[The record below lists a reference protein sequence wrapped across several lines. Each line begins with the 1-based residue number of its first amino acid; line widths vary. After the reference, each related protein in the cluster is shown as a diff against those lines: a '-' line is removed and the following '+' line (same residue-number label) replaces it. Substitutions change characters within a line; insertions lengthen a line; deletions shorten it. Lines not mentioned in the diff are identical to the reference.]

1 MRGCKGPR
9 KRLGALV
16 YSNLLA
22 FSAADNVRGADL
34 PPPAP
39 PATEAPFPF
48 SFHGFYVR
56 FGVEG
61 ILNESSSNLYS
72 QAVGGVTTPG
82 GAFIPVG
89 GVGPQLFLAGRGAT
103 YSNVLTASF
112 QSGYFFTPN
121 WSVEISG
128 GVPIWVSLKINGFSA
143 QPPVAGTVLA
153 KILPGGIPITGV
165 YHFTQFGPFQPYLGA
180 GVFAELACS
189 RAATA
194 SVREAG
200 SSLSER
206 SSCKPASTTCS
217 PGIGASTSTSRRKPS
232 RKRTGTAN
240 GTGSRAADRNHS
252 GGPRPSRRAF
262 IAMAVARD
270 AGHLPILT
278 IAVVQPGCKPYKKR

>member
-1 MRGCKGPR
+1 MIGCKGPR

-22 FSAADNVRGADL
+22 FSAADTVRGADL

-39 PATEAPFPF
+39 PTTEAPFPF

-72 QAVGGVTTPG
+72 QTVGGVTTPG

-103 YSNVLTASF
+103 YSNILTASF

-180 GVFAELACS
+180 GVSPSFLFASRDGFSTGGWFKPVGALAARRLRLHVHPELG
-189 RAATA
+189 RQL
-194 SVREAG
+194 RRQKNLRG
-200 SSLSER
+200 SDGNRQRNR
-206 SSCKPASTTCS
+206 SGPPIGTT
-217 PGIGASTSTSRRKPS
+217 PVTSTIKTSF
-232 RKRTGTAN
+232 
-240 GTGSRAADRNHS
+240 
-252 GGPRPSRRAF
+252 RPWLFATQ
-262 IAMAVARD
+262 VAYRF
-270 AGHLPILT
+270 
-278 IAVVQPGCKPYKKR
+278 

>member
-1 MRGCKGPR
+1 MIVCKGPR

-22 FSAADNVRGADL
+22 FSAADTVRGADL

-72 QAVGGVTTPG
+72 QTVGGVTTPG

-180 GVFAELACS
+180 GVSPSFLFASRDGFSTGGWFKPVGALVLQAGFDYMFTRNWGVNFDVKKTFAEA
-189 RAATA
+189 
-194 SVREAG
+194 
-200 SSLSER
+200 
-206 SSCKPASTTCS
+206 
-217 PGIGASTSTSRRKPS
+217 
-232 RKRTGTAN
+232 TGTAN
-240 GTGSRAADRNHS
+240 GTDL
-252 GGPRPSRRAF
+252 GPPIGTIPVTSTIKTSFRPWLFATQVTYRF
-262 IAMAVARD
+262 
-270 AGHLPILT
+270 
-278 IAVVQPGCKPYKKR
+278 